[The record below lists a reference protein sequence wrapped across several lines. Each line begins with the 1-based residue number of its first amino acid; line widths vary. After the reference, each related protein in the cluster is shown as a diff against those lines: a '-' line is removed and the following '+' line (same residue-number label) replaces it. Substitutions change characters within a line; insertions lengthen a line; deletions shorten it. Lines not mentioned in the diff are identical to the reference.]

1 MKRLKY
7 FTWSRED
14 NNKKQDLCWTNLL
27 WVVSK
32 PVPYS
37 EVIQRFNLFFF
48 LNQILR
54 SAPIDRYRLTW
65 MVPALSPCE
74 NVGMCFNF
82 IFIIWYAKILPNYSN
97 SRWNR
102 IICQSMLNR
111 CYLFSTKNFVIICQY
126 MCLCVL
132 FLMRY
137 NFSIN
142 VLIIWYTCNKILI
155 IFTMILW

>member
-27 WVVSK
+27 WVVSIETRALLW
-32 PVPYS
+32 S
-37 EVIQRFNLFFF
+37 HTEIQSFFF

-142 VLIIWYTCNKILI
+142 VY
-155 IFTMILW
+155 M

>member
-1 MKRLKY
+1 MLNQPPLSGIYRNPCLTLKSY
-7 FTWSRED
+7 RDS
-14 NNKKQDLCWTNLL
+14 
-27 WVVSK
+27 
-32 PVPYS
+32 
-37 EVIQRFNLFFF
+37 IFFF

-111 CYLFSTKNFVIICQY
+111 CYLFSTKNFVIICQC
-126 MCLCVL
+126 MCLWVL
-132 FLMRY
+132 FLVRY

-142 VLIIWYTCNKILI
+142 VLIIWYIHVIKS
-155 IFTMILW
+155 